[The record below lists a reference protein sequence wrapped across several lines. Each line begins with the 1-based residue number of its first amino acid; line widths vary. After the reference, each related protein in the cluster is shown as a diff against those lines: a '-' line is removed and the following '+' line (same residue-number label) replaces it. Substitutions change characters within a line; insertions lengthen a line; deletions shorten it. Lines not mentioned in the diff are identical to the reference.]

1 MPEHLS
7 KYAAK
12 LERRR
17 TAQTLSA
24 IDLAVRITEKEIEPP
39 KASAALKPGSLP
51 QPKTPHSAPAKKKHE
66 LADFDED
73 RKHLAHI
80 LEEATEMLAHAE
92 AVAQQMVEGS
102 ASPYQANEPRGIW
115 QFCMATKIKVEGM
128 SKRAYS
134 IPSRKAAQ

>member
-24 IDLAVRITEKEIEPP
+24 IDLAVRITEREIEPP
-39 KASAALKPGSLP
+39 KASAALKPGCLP
-51 QPKTPHSAPAKKKHE
+51 TPRMPHPTPAKKVQE
-66 LADFDED
+66 LADFDDD
-73 RKHLAHI
+73 RKLLGST
-80 LEEATEMLAHAE
+80 LEEAATLLARAE
-92 AVAQQMVEGS
+92 AVAQRMVEES

-115 QFCMATKIKVEGM
+115 QFCLAMRIRVEGM